1 MKGFVKYFKYLRF
14 YSLYL
19 SRWLIPINKHRF
31 LFISMSGNSL
41 GGNPKAFADYLQK
54 QDDKVDVIWAISQSF
69 QEECNA
75 NLVRLFTWK
84 YYFYLL
90 TSKIIVS
97 DQRLFKPML
106 PIKRSGQFYI
116 QLWHGTALKKIEADM
131 PDLTTSYK
139 QMAIRDSQMIDLFV
153 SGSSFMTRIYHNSFW
168 YSGNMQ
174 EVGTPRN
181 DIFFTSNLL
190 IIKERVKKFFNL
202 DTQRIIL
209 YAPTFRASNSLSAY
223 TIDLSSIY
231 DKYNMD
237 EWVVIVRLHPNL
249 MGSISSQE
257 FSKKFPNTI
266 DGSTY
271 PDMQELLCAADMLI
285 TDYSSSMFDYMF
297 TNKPCII
304 YASDI
309 ATYDRG
315 FYLSIR
321 DLPFPIAENNKELK
335 EVLTNM
341 KQYNYDSFLKKIG
354 SHETGNASK
363 QIYEYLKN
371 NVL

>member
-1 MKGFVKYFKYLRF
+1 MKRFIKYFKYLRF

-19 SRWLIPINKHRF
+19 SRWILPVNKHRF
-31 LFISMSGNSL
+31 LFISMSGNSY
-41 GGNPKAFADYLQK
+41 GGNPKAFDDYLQK
-54 QDDKVDVIWAISQSF
+54 QDCKVESIWAISESF
-69 QEECNA
+69 DKDRIDA
-75 NLVRLFTWK
+75 NFVRLYSWK

-97 DQRLFKPML
+97 DQRLFKSMFPV
-106 PIKRSGQFYI
+106 KRCGQFYV
-116 QLWHGTALKKIEADM
+116 QLWHGTALKKIESDM
-131 PDLTTSYK
+131 PNLTDAYK
-139 QMAIRDSQMIDLFV
+139 QMAIRDSRMIDLFI
-153 SGSSFMTRIYHNSFW
+153 SGSSFMTKIYRNSFW
-168 YSGNMQ
+168 YSGKML
-174 EVGTPRN
+174 EIGTPRN
-181 DIFFTSNLL
+181 DIFFSSHLL
-190 IIKERVKKFFNL
+190 PIKEKVNKFFGL
-202 DTQRIIL
+202 DKKIIL
-209 YAPTFRASNSLSAY
+209 YAPTFRASNSLCAY

-231 DKYNMD
+231 DLYNMD
-237 EWVVIVRLHPNL
+237 DWVVVVRLHPNL
-249 MGSISSQE
+249 MGSISAQD
-257 FSKKFPNTI
+257 FSKKFPNAI

-297 TNKPCII
+297 TNRPCII

-335 EVLTNM
+335 DILTSK
-341 KQYNYDSFLKKIG
+341 KQCNYDSFPEKIG
-354 SHETGNASK
+354 SCETGNASK

-371 NVL
+371 NIL